1 MEFAIAFIGVTL
13 ARAVAAPLNSN
24 YLEVG
29 LLQYLQKVSNPI
41 VKHTITIKEVW
52 LAFRALCM
60 YGI

>member
-29 LLQYLQKVSNPI
+29 LLQHLQKLCDPT
-41 VKHTITIKEVW
+41 VKHSIAITEVW
-52 LAFRALCM
+52 LAFRALYM
-60 YGI
+60 T